1 LGPIDVRLAVASGL
15 WKRRGLFVW
24 AVDSLKEWHDFYVLV
39 GTAGATLLALLF
51 VAVSLGV
58 GFLTEE
64 RQSATHTFMSPVV
77 VHFTSVFFLSAVALF
92 PWHQARFFAAL
103 IGVTALIGAILS
115 TYITV
120 QVVRTDM
127 TNYVEDYLAYGLLPG
142 FGYLALLAAAVSIYL
157 EKDFGLDT
165 LAGALLLLAIV
176 NIRNAWDLSLTMIRR
191 HRRVD

>member
-1 LGPIDVRLAVASGL
+1 
-15 WKRRGLFVW
+15 LFVW
-24 AVDSLKEWHDFYVLV
+24 AVDALKEWHDFYVLV

-92 PWHQARFFAAL
+92 PWHQARFFAAM

-127 TNYVEDYLAYGLLPG
+127 TNYMEDYLAYGLLPG
-142 FGYLALLAAAVSIYL
+142 LGYLALLAAAVSIYL
-157 EKDFGLDT
+157 EKDFGLDA

-176 NIRNAWDLSLTMIRR
+176 NIRNAWDLTLTMVRR